1 MAGEGGGV
9 VGMSTSWEMR
19 IVDGIGEVV
28 CVRVFV
34 CESSFDVGI
43 GPRCVD
49 VGHRVACQFVRQFS
63 GDDGARR

>member
-19 IVDGIGEVV
+19 IVEL

-63 GDDGARR
+63 GDDAARR